1 MPIFSALPNKPLKLP
16 LANRG
21 ETPTGKRSE
30 EAPTAMHENER
41 SGTRSSTSRVSPG
54 QPRNLNFSNR
64 PVRTRMPGG
73 VAGVPGV
80 MIRAPM
86 PIKAFDRPGTWCG
99 VRTWKG
105 DNYFAKARS
114 AGRILV

>member
-1 MPIFSALPNKPLKLP
+1 MRLDGKRPQMTRELELP

-30 EAPTAMHENER
+30 EAPPARHENER
-41 SGTRSSTSRVSPG
+41 SGARTSTSWVSLG
-54 QPRNLNFSNR
+54 WPRDLNFPNR

-80 MIRAPM
+80 MIRGPYA
-86 PIKAFDRPGTWCG
+86 DHSVG
-99 VRTWKG
+99 
-105 DNYFAKARS
+105 
-114 AGRILV
+114 